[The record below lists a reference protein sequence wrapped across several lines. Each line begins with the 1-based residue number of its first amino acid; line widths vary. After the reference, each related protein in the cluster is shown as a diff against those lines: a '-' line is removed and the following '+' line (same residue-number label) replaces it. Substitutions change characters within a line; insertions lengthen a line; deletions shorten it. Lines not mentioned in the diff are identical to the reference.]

1 MPVGSLWFCQKCAK
15 KVQRNKAGQYSQ
27 WSLLKV
33 TPLVKGIM
41 TGVDSIENYKGVDD
55 AEEEEEELAIGQLQQ
70 PLLPDQLPQRPE
82 QQQSVPPLQQM
93 PTGPAPVQNGPVQ
106 QRVVNSNSTP
116 MDAVVVVASR
126 QTRRGRAVVPALIPT
141 ETYLCA
147 CSKKC
152 ISGKQ
157 QFSGG
162 DMARCNTCK
171 VRQVKKVH
179 VNKYYICVYCQLDK
193 AVDDDEVDETD
204 DDEYFLKKN
213 VNKNR
218 SIDLWH

>member
-1 MPVGSLWFCQKCAK
+1 M
-15 KVQRNKAGQYSQ
+15 
-27 WSLLKV
+27 KV

-55 AEEEEEELAIGQLQQ
+55 AEEEEEELAMGQLQQ

-82 QQQSVPPLQQM
+82 QQQPVPPLQQM

-126 QTRRGRAVVPALIPT
+126 QTRRGRAVVPALIPK

-147 CSKKC
+147 CSKNASVGNSSSQVAIWRDAILAKC
-152 ISGKQ
+152 AKLKRCTSISTTSVFIASLTK
-157 QFSGG
+157 
-162 DMARCNTCK
+162 R
-171 VRQVKKVH
+171 
-179 VNKYYICVYCQLDK
+179 
-193 AVDDDEVDETD
+193 
-204 DDEYFLKKN
+204 
-213 VNKNR
+213 
-218 SIDLWH
+218 